1 MEADWEVEIGP
12 DAPVIDACWSG
23 LVDLRSAP
31 ELAQTLP
38 EARDLPDLADTLASL
53 NGARSPVWTAKC
65 DVWRVI
71 DSSQFDPYELDADPA
86 SAACAWACY
95 IDLLPNGD
103 HQRVGPCV
111 EPGVTTA
118 WCAEI
123 CKRLRS
129 IPLRGCRADLV
140 VRRAII
146 PEATETAS
154 DIGITAYFTACG
166 LTSDEAVVALGN
178 ALGMFA
184 DAVCGLER

>member
-23 LVDLRSAP
+23 FVDLRSAP

-38 EARDLPDLADTLASL
+38 EVRDLPGLAKALARL

-65 DVWRVI
+65 DIWPVI
-71 DSSQFDPYELDADPA
+71 DSSQFDPYELDAEPG
-86 SAACAWACY
+86 SATCAWAYY
-95 IDLLPNGD
+95 IDLLPMGD
-103 HQRVGPCV
+103 HQWVGQWV
-111 EPGVTTA
+111 EPGVATA

-123 CKRLRS
+123 CKCLRS
-129 IPLRGCRADLV
+129 IPLRGCRVDLV

-146 PEATETAS
+146 PETAETTS

-166 LTSDEAVVALGN
+166 LTADGAIVVLHN
-178 ALGMFA
+178 VLDRFV
-184 DAVCGLER
+184 DAVCGLQR